1 MAIDLGIDFGTSS
14 TQIYNANEEK
24 IIVDEPTVAVTRGE
38 SREVIAVGTEALDML
53 GKTADS
59 LSVLNPVKDGGI
71 TNFDVAV
78 GLLKKFLD
86 KNLNNVFFK
95 NKGGGKCSVRYWRR
109 GKRAIEEVVISA
121 GAKEVYLIESPLAGA
136 IGAGVDINEPK
147 GYVIVDVGA
156 GTTEV
161 AVVSLGGVVVSKS
174 VRSAGDALDNDII
187 QLIKKKI

>member
-59 LSVLNPVKDGGI
+59 LSVLNPVKERRRNKLCGC
-71 TNFDVAV
+71 V

-86 KNLNNVFFK
+86 KNLNNVFSK
-95 NKGGGKCSVRYWRR
+95 IRAAVSVPS
-109 GKRAIEEVVISA
+109 GIGDVEKRAIEEVVISA
-121 GAKEVYLIESPLAGA
+121 GAKRYILLNHRLQA
-136 IGAGVDINEPK
+136 
-147 GYVIVDVGA
+147 
-156 GTTEV
+156 
-161 AVVSLGGVVVSKS
+161 
-174 VRSAGDALDNDII
+174 
-187 QLIKKKI
+187 Q